1 MNKTRILAVD
11 DEPNLSDLVRLF
23 LEKTKRFEVR
33 TENRPGNVLAAAR
46 EFRPE
51 MILLDV
57 DMPGQDGGEVAR
69 DIAADPT
76 LRGTPILFFTSLI
89 SPTEAGD
96 RIVIRGGMRFLA
108 KPLNP
113 KVLVSIID
121 QIMAEKAVA
130 A

>member
-33 TENRPGNVLAAAR
+33 TENRPGNVLAIAR

-69 DIAADPT
+69 EIEADPA

-89 SPTEAGD
+89 SASEAGS
-96 RIVIRGGMRFLA
+96 RIGL
-108 KPLNP
+108 
-113 KVLVSIID
+113 VLTFEVMLESS
-121 QIMAEKAVA
+121 
-130 A
+130 

>member
-69 DIAADPT
+69 EIEADPV

-89 SPTEAGD
+89 SATEAGD
-96 RIVIRGGMRFLA
+96 RIVMRGGMRFLA

-113 KVLVSIID
+113 KVLIETID
-121 QIMAEKAVA
+121 RIMAEKAHAV
-130 A
+130 

>member
-11 DEPNLSDLVRLF
+11 DDPNLSDLVRLF

-51 MILLDV
+51 LILLDV

-69 DIAADPT
+69 DVSADPV

-89 SPTEAGD
+89 SPLEAGE
-96 RIVIRGGMRFLA
+96 RISMRGGMRFLA

-113 KVLVSIID
+113 KVLINIID
-121 QIMAEKAVA
+121 QVMAEKAVA
-130 A
+130 T

>member
-33 TENRPGNVLAAAR
+33 TENRAANVLASAR

-51 MILLDV
+51 LILLDV
-57 DMPGQDGGEVAR
+57 DMPGQDGGEIAR
-69 DIAADPT
+69 GIEADPL

-89 SPTEAGD
+89 SPLEAGD
-96 RIVIRGGMRFLA
+96 RIVMRGGMRFLA

-113 KVLVSIID
+113 KVLIKIID
-121 QIMAEKAVA
+121 ELMAEKAITA
-130 A
+130 